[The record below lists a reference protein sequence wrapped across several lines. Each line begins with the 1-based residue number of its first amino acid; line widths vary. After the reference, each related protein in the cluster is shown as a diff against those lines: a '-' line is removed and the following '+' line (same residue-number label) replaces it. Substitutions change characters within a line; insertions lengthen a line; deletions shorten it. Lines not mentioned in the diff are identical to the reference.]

1 MKPAI
6 YTSHYSKRHDTG
18 HGHPENAARMDAL
31 EELFAE
37 DIFTDWPRENVRAAE
52 LEQIILAHSE
62 DYVFDLQE
70 KTPDHGLAAIDGD
83 TVLSPD
89 SYDAALY
96 AAGAVIQA
104 VDMVAS
110 GERPPACGHD
120 GIKKAFCA
128 IRPPGHHAEPT
139 YAMGFC
145 LFNNIFVGARHAQE
159 AHGFKKIAII
169 DFDVHHGNGT
179 ETMTRAHNT
188 THPDKP
194 ILYISSHGFPL
205 FPMSGDPTQND
216 STTLNIR
223 LPDGCGS
230 AGFRKLYED
239 QVFPALKSFT
249 PDLLMISAGFDAH
262 KDDPLASIN
271 LETEDYGWV
280 TEELLKTVPNAPV
293 ISVLEG
299 GYQPE
304 ALKNCARAHLLALA
318 QDSQA

>member
-18 HGHPENAARMDAL
+18 HGHPESAARMDAL
-31 EELFAE
+31 EELFTE
-37 DIFTDWPRENVRAAE
+37 DIFNDWPRANAKPAE
-52 LEQIILAHSE
+52 PEQIILAHDE

-70 KTPDHGLAAIDGD
+70 KTPDYGLSHIDGD

-96 AAGAVIQA
+96 AAGAVCQA
-104 VDMVAS
+104 IDDIMKNK
-110 GERPPACGHD
+110 R
-120 GIKKAFCA
+120 AFCA

-145 LFNNIFVGARHAQE
+145 FFNNIFVGARHAQV
-159 AHGFKKIAII
+159 AHGLNKIAII

-179 ETMTRAHNT
+179 ETMTRAHNAA
-188 THPDKP
+188 HPDHP
-194 ILYISSHGFPL
+194 ILYISSHGYPL
-205 FPMSGDPTQND
+205 FPMTGDPAQND
-216 STTLNIR
+216 ATTLNIR

-230 AGFRKLYED
+230 ADFRKLYED
-239 QVFPALKSFT
+239 QVFPKLKSFA

-262 KDDPLASIN
+262 KDDPLANIN
-271 LETEDYGWV
+271 LEIEDYGWV
-280 TEELLKTVPNAPV
+280 TEGLLKTAPKAPV

-299 GYQPE
+299 GYQLE